1 MNKNYISEDA
11 KENLSRLYQVQN
23 TIQLLKQLDKVHGFT
38 EINKEKLA
46 RLESEADTLYEGIRG
61 KAEKVNEKP

>member
-1 MNKNYISEDA
+1 MKENYMSQQA

-46 RLESEADTLYEGIRG
+46 LLESEADTLYEGIRG

>member
-1 MNKNYISEDA
+1 MKENYMSQQA
-11 KENLSRLYQVQN
+11 KENLSRLCQIQN

-61 KAEKVNEKP
+61 KAEKVNE